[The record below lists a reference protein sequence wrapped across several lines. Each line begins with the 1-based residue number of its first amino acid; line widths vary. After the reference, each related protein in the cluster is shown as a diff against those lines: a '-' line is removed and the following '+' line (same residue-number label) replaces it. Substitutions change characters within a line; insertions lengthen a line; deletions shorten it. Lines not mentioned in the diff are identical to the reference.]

1 MLILKIFKFTRI
13 DFKAFCFEFE
23 SFMISNYKKKL
34 KDEKKKKKKVNFHC
48 SMSEQCPPCLPC
60 CEETTGKERPCL
72 GKQFNEFLKI
82 THQLFQFFIPF
93 FPHPYN

>member
-34 KDEKKKKKKVNFHC
+34 KDEKKKKKSQLPLFNVRA
-48 SMSEQCPPCLPC
+48 MSPMPSL
-60 CEETTGKERPCL
+60 L
-72 GKQFNEFLKI
+72 
-82 THQLFQFFIPF
+82 
-93 FPHPYN
+93 

>member
-34 KDEKKKKKKVNFHC
+34 KDEKKKKKKSTSIV
-48 SMSEQCPPCLPC
+48 QCQSNVP
-60 CEETTGKERPCL
+60 
-72 GKQFNEFLKI
+72 
-82 THQLFQFFIPF
+82 HA
-93 FPHPYN
+93 FPVVKKPQEKKGHV